1 MRDRNGKFM
10 NRTGLLLA
18 ILSIGVSS
26 DSAQIPRGNDS
37 RVGLLT
43 LVAANGAGAQ
53 KTDVHPHTLE
63 SLLQQ
68 MREKPSQWKQSD
80 IGKDAP
86 SAPLFLEA
94 PQYPTG
100 IAPQSVAVGDFNGDN
115 KADLAVVNF
124 CTDDACGQSSVS
136 VLLGNGDG
144 TFQKHVDYP
153 TGTGSVSIVVAD
165 LNHDGR
171 PDLAVT
177 NICSDPSCVAS
188 SVSILLGKG
197 DGTFQAHVDY
207 ATGPGALGAAVGDLN
222 GDGKADLVTADYFDA
237 VSVLLGKGDGTFQT
251 HVDNF
256 LSCLPDSNL
265 CAPETVAI
273 ADFNGDHKLDLAA
286 ADYFG
291 MRVSIFLGN
300 GDGTFQPQS
309 DQLKFLLSNPSMIAA
324 ADLNGDGNID
334 LVVNDQSNN
343 IADAIAVLPGK
354 GDGTFTQKLGY
365 RTGVIG
371 GGDTPCSIA
380 IADFN
385 GDQKLDIAN
394 CNDGGNSVTVVL
406 GNGDET
412 FSYTRAWGTGDAP
425 RGIAVGDF
433 NGDGKE
439 DIAATNQLDNTVSVL
454 LGNGDGTFYS
464 RPDADWFAG
473 VIPAVADFNGDGKVD
488 LLTSGGV
495 YNTLSLMLGKGD
507 GTFEPRVDFEPG
519 TGPGVTGDFNHDGKP
534 DFAVVVPCDSSCISS
549 FVRVYIG
556 NGDGTFKPHVDYAVP
571 FTANFLAA
579 ADFNSDGQLDLA
591 VTFSTIPPNHG
602 LRILLGN
609 GDGTFSNFGDLT
621 LEAVGNVVTAD
632 FNGDGKTDLA
642 TADEWNSSFNILLGN
657 GDGTFQAPVN
667 YMVPPGLAVLAVGD
681 INGDNK
687 PDLIAGSD
695 PALSVGLVSVYLG
708 NGDGTFK
715 PPVEYDPGTPVL
727 SLAVADFDG
736 DHHVD
741 LAVGGLNNPFVNILR
756 GNGDGTF
763 NSPLAYTVGGAPGG
777 LAVADFNA
785 DGKPDLA
792 APNYSYTASVLLNIA
807 NIPMFT
813 LSAGIN
819 GSGSVRIDPGGTLC
833 SANCSKSFATGTAII
848 LTATADSG
856 SSFSGWSGGGCSGT
870 GTCSVTLTSD
880 QTITATF
887 LTPEF
892 SLSASDPAPNPISS
906 GQSSMATINAAA
918 LGGFSGAVSL
928 ICSVQPSPAHA
939 PQCSLNPNSITPGT
953 PATLT
958 IATTAPTAAQA
969 LPFANPSRPFNA
981 LWLPIAGLALAGI
994 SFGSPRGKKTK
1005 LASFL
1010 LCSLLVAGLVFQAAC
1025 GGGGGGNGGGG
1036 GTPPDSYTITI
1047 TGKSGSLNHSTTVR
1061 LKVQ

>member
-1 MRDRNGKFM
+1 MKHAAAVHFRFSWPL
-10 NRTGLLLA
+10 TLLGLLML
-18 ILSIGVSS
+18 I
-26 DSAQIPRGNDS
+26 
-37 RVGLLT
+37 
-43 LVAANGAGAQ
+43 AANGGAG
-53 KTDVHPHTLE
+53 KTAPARPKTLG

-68 MREKPSQWKQSD
+68 MREKPSQRKQSD
-80 IGKDAP
+80 MRKDVP

-100 IAPQSVAVGDFNGDN
+100 IGPYSVVVSDFNGDG
-115 KADLAVVNF
+115 KDDLAVANF
-124 CTDDACGQSSVS
+124 CSDDACSQSSVS

-144 TFQKHVDYP
+144 TFQAHVDYL
-153 TGTGSVSIVVAD
+153 TGTGSVSIVVGD
-165 LNHDGR
+165 FNHDGK
-171 PDLAVT
+171 PDLAAT
-177 NICSDPSCVAS
+177 NICSDPSCVVS

-197 DGTFQAHVDY
+197 DGTFRAHVDY
-207 ATGPGALGAAVGDLN
+207 ATGLGPVGIAVGDLN
-222 GDGKADLVTADYFDA
+222 GDGKADLVTADFFDA
-237 VSVLLGKGDGTFQT
+237 VSVLLGKGDGTFQPN
-251 HVDNF
+251 VDNL
-256 LSCLPDSNL
+256 LSCLPDSDL
-265 CAPETVAI
+265 CAPEAVVI
-273 ADFNGDHKLDLAA
+273 ADFNGDNKPDLAT
-286 ADYFG
+286 ADYYG
-291 MRVSIFLGN
+291 MRVSIFMGN

-309 DQLKFLLSNPSMIAA
+309 DQLKFLLSNPSAIAA
-324 ADLNGDGNID
+324 ADLNADGKID
-334 LVVNDQSNN
+334 LVVNDMNKN

-354 GDGTFTQKLGY
+354 GDGTFPEKLGY
-365 RTGVIG
+365 RSGVIG
-371 GGDTPCSIA
+371 THTSIA

-385 GDQKLDIAN
+385 GDQKWDI
-394 CNDGGNSVTVVL
+394 CNSNAGGNSVTVVT

-412 FSYTRAWGTGDAP
+412 FSYPRAWGTGDGPFAV
-425 RGIAVGDF
+425 AVGDF
-433 NGDGKE
+433 NGDGKK
-439 DIAATNQLDNTVSVL
+439 DIVAVNVVDNTVSVL

-519 TGPGVTGDFNHDGKP
+519 TGPAVTGDFNHDGKP
-534 DFAVVVPCDSSCISS
+534 DFAVVVPCDSSCTSS

-571 FTANFLAA
+571 FFANFLAA
-579 ADFNSDGQLDLA
+579 ADFNSDGKLDLV
-591 VTFSTIPPNHG
+591 VTFSTG
-602 LRILLGN
+602 LRIFLGN
-609 GDGTFSNFGDLT
+609 GDGTFSKFADLT
-621 LEAVGNVVTAD
+621 TPDGVGNVVTAD
-632 FNGDGKTDLA
+632 FNGDGKADLA
-642 TADEWNSSFNILLGN
+642 TVEQSGFNVLLGN
-657 GDGTFQAPVN
+657 GDGTFQAAVN
-667 YMVPPGLAVLAVGD
+667 YPAPQLTVLGVGD

-687 PDLIAGSD
+687 PDLVAAAIPDVSI
-695 PALSVGLVSVYLG
+695 GLISVYLG
-708 NGDGTFK
+708 NGDGTFTHSGD
-715 PPVEYDPGTPVL
+715 YDPGISVW

-741 LAVGGLNNPFVNILR
+741 LAVGGLNNAFVNILR

-870 GTCSVTLTSD
+870 GTCNLTLTAD
-880 QTITATF
+880 QTVTATF

-892 SLSASDPAPNPISS
+892 SLSASDPAPNPISP
-906 GQSSMATINAAA
+906 GQSSMATVNAAA
-918 LGGFSGAVSL
+918 LGGFNSAISL
-928 ICSVQPSPAHA
+928 TCSVQPSPAHA

-958 IATTAPTAAQA
+958 VTTTAPTTAQA

-981 LWLPIAGLALAGI
+981 LWLPIAGVALAGI
-994 SFGSPRGKKTK
+994 SFGSRRKKKTK
-1005 LASFL
+1005 LAGFL

-1047 TGKSGSLNHSTTVR
+1047 TGKSGSLNHSMTVT

>member
-1 MRDRNGKFM
+1 MKHAAAVHFRFSRPL
-10 NRTGLLLA
+10 TLLGLLML
-18 ILSIGVSS
+18 I
-26 DSAQIPRGNDS
+26 
-37 RVGLLT
+37 
-43 LVAANGAGAQ
+43 AANGGAG
-53 KTDVHPHTLE
+53 KTAAERPKTLG
-63 SLLQQ
+63 SLWQQ
-68 MREKPSQWKQSD
+68 MRGKPSQRKQSD
-80 IGKDAP
+80 VGKDVP

-100 IAPQSVAVGDFNGDN
+100 NLPYFVVVGDFNGDG
-115 KADLAVVNF
+115 KADLAIADYCVDPTSEDTCRQF
-124 CTDDACGQSSVS
+124 GSSVN

-144 TFQKHVDYP
+144 SFQQLTRYA
-153 TGTGSVSIVVAD
+153 TGTGSVSIVVGD
-165 LNHDGR
+165 FNHDGR
-171 PDLAVT
+171 PDLAAT

-207 ATGPGALGAAVGDLN
+207 VTGLAPVGIAVGDLN
-222 GDGKADLVTADYFDA
+222 GDGKADLVTADFYDA

-251 HVDNF
+251 HVDNL
-256 LSCLPDSNL
+256 LSCLPDSQF
-265 CAPETVAI
+265 CAPEAVAI
-273 ADFNGDHKLDLAA
+273 ADFNGDHKPDLAT

-309 DQLKFLLSNPSMIAA
+309 DQLKFLLSNPSAIAA

-334 LVVNDQSNN
+334 LVVNDMNNN

-354 GDGTFTQKLGY
+354 GDGTFPEKLGY
-365 RTGVIG
+365 RSGVIG
-371 GGDTPCSIA
+371 THTSIA

-385 GDQKLDIAN
+385 GDQKLDISNSNA
-394 CNDGGNSVTVVL
+394 GGNSVTVVT

-412 FSYTRAWGTGDAP
+412 FSYPRAWGAGDGPFAV
-425 RGIAVGDF
+425 AVGDF
-433 NGDGKE
+433 NGDGKK
-439 DIAATNQLDNTVSVL
+439 DIVAVNVVDNTVSVL

-473 VIPAVADFNGDGKVD
+473 AIPAAADFNGDGKVD

-495 YNTLSLMLGKGD
+495 YNTLSLMLGRGD
-507 GTFEPRVDFEPG
+507 GTFEPRVDFDPG
-519 TGPGVTGDFNHDGKP
+519 TGPAVTGDSNHDGKP
-534 DFAVVVPCDSSCISS
+534 DFAVVVPCDSSCTSS

-579 ADFNSDGQLDLA
+579 ADFNSDGVLDLV

-667 YMVPPGLAVLAVGD
+667 YMVPQGLTVLAVGD
-681 INGDNK
+681 VNGDNK
-687 PDLIAGSD
+687 PDLIAGSI
-695 PALSVGLVSVYLG
+695 PALSAGLISVYVG

-715 PPVEYDPGTPVL
+715 PPVDYDAGTPVS

-736 DHHVD
+736 DDHLD
-741 LAVGGLNNPFVNILR
+741 LAVGGIDNASVNILR

-819 GSGSVRIDPGGTLC
+819 GNGSGSVRIDPGGTRC
-833 SANCSKSFATGTAII
+833 SANCSKSFATGTAVI

-892 SLSASDPAPNPISS
+892 SLSASDPAPNPISP
-906 GQSSMATINAAA
+906 GQSSMATVNAAT

-928 ICSVQPSPAHA
+928 TCSVQPSPAHA
-939 PQCSLNPNSITPGT
+939 PQCSVSPNSITPGT

-958 IATTAPTAAQA
+958 ITTTAPTAALA
-969 LPFANPSRPFNA
+969 PPFGSPSRPFNA

-994 SFGSPRGKKTK
+994 SFGSRREKKTK
-1005 LASFL
+1005 LAGFL

-1047 TGKSGSLNHSTTVR
+1047 TGKSGSLNHSTTVT
-1061 LKVQ
+1061 LKLQ